1 MITAEQIR
9 TSIRENEQEIIKQHV
24 DNIERLIIKEAAL
37 GGTSTKYNVELT
49 WRIEKLLSDKLSEYG
64 YRLSPSRTKGYH
76 ISWCLF

>member
-24 DNIERLIIKEAAL
+24 DNIERLIIKEAVL
-37 GGTSTKYNVELT
+37 GGTSAKYNVELT

-64 YRLSPSRTKGYH
+64 YILSPSRSKGYCV
-76 ISWCLF
+76 SWGLF